1 MTEDAEEATFAT
13 EDLEPVTSTLVT
25 EEATFATEDLEPV
38 TSTLV
43 TEEATFAIED
53 LEPLTS
59 TLVTEEE
66 SAAIVEEREVGG
78 AVYNSVCGSVHGA
91 ECTTA
96 RSSLRSALLFACA
109 MLALLRIVVVF
120 SRCIGDVL
128 RTYMVRTST
137 FRGG

>member
-1 MTEDAEEATFAT
+1 MTDDA
-13 EDLEPVTSTLVT
+13 

-53 LEPLTS
+53 LEPPEPLTS
-59 TLVTEEE
+59 TPVTEKRE
-66 SAAIVEEREVGG
+66 VEKREVGG

-109 MLALLRIVVVF
+109 MLALLRFVAVF
-120 SRCIGDVL
+120 SRYIGDVL
-128 RTYMVRTST
+128 RTYMVRTSLKFT
-137 FRGG
+137 TYTRPILMFAIPFRTSTLN